1 MRVRLKQRSPSVDT
15 AEHPILLIPVSLY
28 RVMDQ
33 HKLSREQWEERI
45 QVWHAEHSG
54 MLKWVVSVGPWAG
67 QLAACLVTLSLYFYD
82 MVLLVRGLGFELPV
96 WAYSWCAF
104 FSSVLNHMVKYS
116 SIVCTGAENSVALWR
131 SWACA
136 CLISDSFE
144 WEKRV
149 KVYVKPYSHW
159 SICIDRW
166 GKLRSYAFPTHCT
179 LRQGWM
185 LREVNVADFLP
196 GNTRDWCMGIFCVSA
211 HRCDIITSKVN
222 PKWWMFS
229 FNFCVWGE
237 A

>member
-54 MLKWVVSVGPWAG
+54 MLKWVVCVGPWAG

-131 SWACA
+131 SWACV

-144 WEKRV
+144 WEKSKGV
-149 KVYVKPYSHW
+149 CQTLQSLKHLHWQMGKAQILCLSYS
-159 SICIDRW
+159 
-166 GKLRSYAFPTHCT
+166 LYP
-179 LRQGWM
+179 
-185 LREVNVADFLP
+185 E
-196 GNTRDWCMGIFCVSA
+196 TRMNAERGECCWFSA
-211 HRCDIITSKVN
+211 WKY
-222 PKWWMFS
+222 
-229 FNFCVWGE
+229 
-237 A
+237 